1 MLLQTSRSFSEL
13 VLAVQSLFVKILL
26 WESSLKSISREG
38 GSLDD
43 VLNASI
49 PVLRNF
55 IFASDANFNV
65 IGRTT
70 LVSPPDALHKRIL
83 STNRLSS
90 EIIAE
95 DRFRLPEKTFYT
107 RKASEVTPFD
117 RVSYPVH
124 FNHSYFGSIS
134 MSCNETPD
142 TEGLRDLFLLLIKHL
157 LPLCMKIWNKQ
168 TAFNLPSFFFFE
180 KLLEGGKDMSPEYI
194 DAQMKAAGLSE
205 AKTFKL
211 ALLDIDAGVEP
222 SRANAAMHAAS
233 SVNRGRTI
241 CFPYQDRL
249 LVLYH
254 SSVRDDKSL
263 SHAVTQDELEEKV
276 LQPYEIVCGYSSP
289 FWDIRDIDLAHLQT
303 KTALRFRKSI
313 LREHLA
319 AEETVS
325 TRTFLFEEALTY
337 YLIDPAEKSERLIR
351 HVFSNTPV
359 DILHREDMANGT
371 KHLPLVWL
379 YLKNERNATTV
390 AKKLH
395 MHRNTVLYHIERI
408 EKRFDF
414 SFSTRAARDWIYLC
428 FKCFFLM
435 QSQDLLSAS
444 AADYERV

>member
-1 MLLQTSRSFSEL
+1 
-13 VLAVQSLFVKILL
+13 
-26 WESSLKSISREG
+26 
-38 GSLDD
+38 
-43 VLNASI
+43 
-49 PVLRNF
+49 
-55 IFASDANFNV
+55 
-65 IGRTT
+65 
-70 LVSPPDALHKRIL
+70 
-83 STNRLSS
+83 
-90 EIIAE
+90 
-95 DRFRLPEKTFYT
+95 
-107 RKASEVTPFD
+107 
-117 RVSYPVH
+117 
-124 FNHSYFGSIS
+124 
-134 MSCNETPD
+134 
-142 TEGLRDLFLLLIKHL
+142 
-157 LPLCMKIWNKQ
+157 
-168 TAFNLPSFFFFE
+168 
-180 KLLEGGKDMSPEYI
+180 MSPEYI

-263 SHAVTQDELEEKV
+263 SHAVTQDELEEKA